1 MDNAV
6 WVLMV
11 EDDAG
16 VARIVGIVL
25 ERAGLAVRTAAT
37 LQEARQALKAGPV
50 DLVLLDIVLPDGDG
64 RDLIRDIRAA
74 GNAAIL
80 MLTSKRE
87 YQDILGSLTGGAD
100 DYLAKPFRNDELTAR
115 IDALLLKRAA
125 RTESHILRRGALV
138 LDTDAGRAS
147 LQGKDMILTP
157 KDFALLKQLIQNE
170 GKFIQPD
177 VLYER
182 LWKQPMSKDSQAI
195 RSAISRLRRKLE
207 GCGYTILYRTHEGYR
222 FVEEE

>member
-6 WVLMV
+6 RILMV

-16 VARIVGIVL
+16 VARIVSIVL
-25 ERAGLAVRTAAT
+25 GSVGLAVRTAAT
-37 LQEARQALKAGPV
+37 LLEARQELKARPV
-50 DLVLLDIVLPDGDG
+50 DLVLLDIMLPDGDG
-64 RDLIRDIRAA
+64 RDLIQDIRAA

-100 DYLAKPFRNDELTAR
+100 DYLAKPFRNDELIAR

-125 RTESHILRRGALV
+125 RTEIHILRRGALV
-138 LDTDAGRAS
+138 LDTDAGRAT

-170 GKFIQPD
+170 DKFIQPS

-182 LWKQPMSKDSQAI
+182 LWKQPMSGDSQAV
-195 RSAISRLRRKLE
+195 RSAVSRLRRKLA
-207 GCGYTILYRTHEGYR
+207 GCGYTILYMTHEGYR
-222 FVEEE
+222 FVEED